1 MFEVTDGGV
10 LSQTQ
15 YINGQKNVMKH
26 NQNKKKNCFSL
37 LTESEVFTRISQ
49 TETMPLTMR
58 QRSQY
63 GKVEA

>member
-1 MFEVTDGGV
+1 MFEATDGGF

-26 NQNKKKNCFSL
+26 NQKKKNSFSL